1 MTAPPLLVSRE
12 PVGLLAAGGRFP
24 VVFAEKARAV
34 GLPVVCVAVKGLAD
48 PALRDLCP
56 KFHWLRRL
64 ALGQVIRRFRAG
76 RVARFAVAGKF
87 HKAVLLRPWMW
98 LRMLPDW
105 RFVRLW
111 WFRKRSD
118 NLDDTLML
126 ALLNEFRSEGMDCVS
141 ALDLCP
147 ELLVR
152 DGVLSRRRPTEKEL
166 RDARFGWRLA
176 RKMGEL
182 DIGQSVMVRDR
193 AVLAVEAIEGTDACI
208 LRAGEL
214 CGRGG
219 FVAVKVAKPNQDM
232 RFDVPTVGPRTVE
245 SLRAAG
251 GTALVIEAGK
261 TILIDEAETLA
272 LADRH
277 GICVAA
283 FTDATVGA
291 DGPAGADVSAAPAGE

>member
-1 MTAPPLLVSRE
+1 MTALTLPPLAARE

-34 GLPVVCVAVKGLAD
+34 GLPVVCIAVKGMAD
-48 PALRDLCP
+48 PALKELCP
-56 KFHWLRRL
+56 TFHWLRRL
-64 ALGQVIRRFRAG
+64 ALGKVIRGFRAG
-76 RVARFAVAGKF
+76 GVKRFAVAGKF

-111 WFRKRSD
+111 WFRTRSD

-126 ALLNEFRSEGMDCVS
+126 ALLNELRQEGLECVS
-141 ALDLCP
+141 ALALCP

-152 DGVLSRRRPTEKEL
+152 DGVLSRRKPTAKEL
-166 RDARFGWRLA
+166 RDARFGWGLA

-182 DIGQSVMVRDR
+182 DVGQSVAVRDR

-208 LRAGEL
+208 LRGGDL

-219 FVAVKVAKPNQDM
+219 FVVVKVAKPNQDM
-232 RFDVPTVGPRTVE
+232 RFDVPTVGPRTIE
-245 SLRAAG
+245 SMRAAG
-251 GTALVIEAGK
+251 ATALIIEAGR
-261 TILIDEAETLA
+261 TILIDEVETLA
-272 LADRH
+272 RADRL
-277 GICVAA
+277 GLCVAA
-283 FTDATVGA
+283 FTDATIAGTATA
-291 DGPAGADVSAAPAGE
+291 DAAGE